1 MVTILLLAVLVVVV
15 FLSFAARGGEI
26 GSRHRR

>member
-15 FLSFAARGGEI
+15 FLSFDAPGGEI

>member
-1 MVTILLLAVLVVVV
+1 MVTILLVAVMVVVV
-15 FLSFAARGGEI
+15 FLSFAGPDGEI